1 MATLVLTV
9 IGEDRSGLVSALS
22 GVIADHGG
30 SWERSHMARLAGK
43 FAGIVVVTVP
53 EDRAEALITE
63 LGPLGTE
70 GLLDVTVERGVD
82 DGHVTDEV
90 TRLSLELVGADRP
103 GIVHDISRALAD
115 RHVGIEDLRTATR
128 EAPMFG
134 GMLFEASA
142 TLLAPPTAS
151 MADLQ
156 GVLEELANELMV
168 DLTLSAEHVVGREL
182 P

>member
-9 IGEDRSGLVSALS
+9 IGDDRSGLVSALS

-43 FAGIVVVTVP
+43 FAGIVVVVVP
-53 EDRAEALITE
+53 DDRAEALIGE

-82 DGHVTDEV
+82 EGPASTEV

-103 GIVHDISRALAD
+103 GIVHDISRVLAA
-115 RHVGIEDLRTATR
+115 RQVGIEDLRTATR
-128 EAPMFG
+128 EAPMAG
-134 GMLFEASA
+134 GMLFEATA

-151 MADLQ
+151 IADLQ
-156 GVLEELANELMV
+156 VVLEELANELMV
-168 DLTLSAEHVVGREL
+168 DLSLSAD
-182 P
+182 